1 MLANKKLRK
10 RKKENCKCSSFFE
23 ILKNHILKFSKN
35 MKLIPDMDNVEIYK
49 LAKFQLEIP
58 KITES
63 DIRSSEQCKLSK
75 RQNLSDFVIFVEPRI

>member
-1 MLANKKLRK
+1 
-10 RKKENCKCSSFFE
+10 
-23 ILKNHILKFSKN
+23 
-35 MKLIPDMDNVEIYK
+35 MKLIPDRDNVEIYK

-58 KITES
+58 KITKS